1 MTIVYDFLA
10 TSHRLRAGPNAK
22 TKDDRTDK
30 LIYDIAS
37 GFEGTDDGSAVRPC
51 QNKTLSTWINR
62 INFKNPI
69 CLSLT
74 ALSNCSTNDVLA
86 DLNHKLK
93 IETES
98 EMPKNRHGLKQSIKI
113 LGNGDNAL
121 YRLGDKMYLLE
132 KRCTKANG
140 YWLEFW
146 CVTEKTCFVKEEDPT
161 FKLYYRGQMI
171 GLIRK
176 IILATCDPNHDC
188 TGDTKR
194 ETNLKNEM

>member
-1 MTIVYDFLA
+1 MSIVDLIKYCFKSRLHSRHLRYIITLWGYEIQDRLKLITKKKKRILGVTIVYDFLA
-10 TSHRLRAGPNAK
+10 MSHRVRAGPNAK
-22 TKDDRTDK
+22 TKTTG
-30 LIYDIAS
+30 LTNSFTTLLA

-74 ALSNCSTNDVLA
+74 TLSNCSTNDVLA

-113 LGNGDNAL
+113 LGNGDN
-121 YRLGDKMYLLE
+121 
-132 KRCTKANG
+132 
-140 YWLEFW
+140 
-146 CVTEKTCFVKEEDPT
+146 VI
-161 FKLYYRGQMI
+161 MI
-171 GLIRK
+171 WIACRQNDLTYQTDHLSSVI
-176 IILATCDPNHDC
+176 
-188 TGDTKR
+188 
-194 ETNLKNEM
+194 

>member
-69 CLSLT
+69 CLSQFELN
-74 ALSNCSTNDVLA
+74 SNVVEIKDC
-86 DLNHKLK
+86 LNV
-93 IETES
+93 IFS
-98 EMPKNRHGLKQSIKI
+98 DFI
-113 LGNGDNAL
+113 
-121 YRLGDKMYLLE
+121 KMYLKHLNV
-132 KRCTKANG
+132 A
-140 YWLEFW
+140 
-146 CVTEKTCFVKEEDPT
+146 PT
-161 FKLYYRGQMI
+161 F
-171 GLIRK
+171 IRNN
-176 IILATCDPNHDC
+176 I
-188 TGDTKR
+188 
-194 ETNLKNEM
+194 